1 MINMT
6 QTTKLSRKIKTNLL
20 GYALVLPMIL
30 GFIIFTFLPL
40 ISTILG
46 SMYVMDEY
54 EWVRYPDC
62 FVGFENFAK
71 LFADPNFIKA
81 IGNTVFLMIGIPI
94 GMIIAFILATVLN
107 SKYIKHKR
115 PFLIIYYLPAVSSAI
130 AIGIVWKW
138 LFNAEYGLINN
149 IFNLDIAWLSS
160 PDVIKTTLIIKGVW
174 GGFGGTLLLYFAT
187 MQNVPL
193 ELYEAAD
200 IEGANAIQKTFK
212 ITIPLVNGTTFY
224 ILVTGVIGGLM
235 AFADNY
241 VVASGSSANTIIY
254 YLYERMKNGEYGL
267 VAAGSL
273 IVFVTLVIVTLIQF
287 WINGKR
293 NGGR

>member
-1 MINMT
+1 MIIMT
-6 QTTKLSRKIKTNLL
+6 CSKKLSRKIKTNIL
-20 GYALVLPMIL
+20 GYALTLPMLL
-30 GFIIFTFLPL
+30 GFIVFTLIPL
-40 ISTILG
+40 ISTMMG
-46 SMYVMDEY
+46 SLYVMDEF

-62 FVGFENFAK
+62 FVGFENFEK
-71 LFADPNFIKA
+71 LFNDNRFTQSIS
-81 IGNTVFLMIGIPI
+81 NTLFLMIGIPI
-94 GMIIAFILATVLN
+94 GMIIAFILATILN
-107 SKYIKHKR
+107 SKYIKRKR
-115 PFLIIYYLPAVSSAI
+115 GFLIIYYLPAVSSAI

-149 IFNLDIAWLSS
+149 VFNLDIAWLSS
-160 PDVIKTTLIIKGVW
+160 PDIIKTTLIIKGVW
-174 GGFGGTLLLYFAT
+174 GGFGGTTLLYFAS

-193 ELYEAAD
+193 ELYEVAD
-200 IEGANAIQKTFK
+200 MEGATILQKTFK

-224 ILVTGVIGGLM
+224 ILVTGIIGGLM

-267 VAAGSL
+267 VAAGSM
-273 IVFVTLVIVTLIQF
+273 IVFVALVIVTLVQF

-293 NGGR
+293 NGGN

>member
-1 MINMT
+1 MSMT
-6 QTTKLSRKIKTNLL
+6 CSKKLSRKIKTNLL
-20 GYALVLPMIL
+20 GYSLILPMLI
-30 GFIIFTFLPL
+30 GFVIFTLLPL
-40 ISTILG
+40 ISTIMG
-46 SMYVMDEY
+46 SMYIMDEY
-54 EWVRYPDC
+54 EWARYQDC
-62 FVGFENFAK
+62 FVGFQNFTK
-71 LFADPNFIKA
+71 LFNDDKFIKS
-81 IGNTVFLMIGIPI
+81 IGNTIYLMIGIPF
-94 GMIIAFILATVLN
+94 GMTIAFILATILN
-107 SKYIKHKR
+107 SKYIKRKR

-149 IFNLDIAWLSS
+149 VFNLDIAWLSS

-174 GGFGGTLLLYFAT
+174 GGFGGTLLLYFAS

-193 ELYEAAD
+193 ELYEVAD
-200 IEGANAIQKTFK
+200 IEGANVLQKTFK

-267 VAAGSL
+267 VAAGSM
-273 IVFVTLVIVTLIQF
+273 IVFVALIIVTLLQF
-287 WINGKR
+287 WINSKR
-293 NGGR
+293 NGVN